1 LTRVGDDR
9 FLDAAMLLENDIKHI
24 KGNNIKRGVQQL
36 LNNKVLKG
44 NVRNRTPKLS
54 RLGSEIIGKS
64 LGRLP
69 FITRKGH
76 LVLSSEY
83 VKQGDVVAL
92 IKGSQVPFILRR
104 ESDGQYQLIGEAY
117 VDGIMD
123 GEAMEN
129 SEWCDVNIV

>member
-1 LTRVGDDR
+1 
-9 FLDAAMLLENDIKHI
+9 MLLENNIKYI
-24 KGNNIKRGVQQL
+24 KGNNIKRGVQ
-36 LNNKVLKG
+36 
-44 NVRNRTPKLS
+44 
-54 RLGSEIIGKS
+54 LGSEIIRKS

-104 ESDGQYQLIGEAY
+104 ESDGHIINEEA
-117 VDGIMD
+117 IK
-123 GEAMEN
+123 N
-129 SEWCDVNIV
+129 SKWCDVNII